1 MTRIG
6 KAPVAITTA
15 STSGPG
21 RARARWAPTSA
32 NDTPRIAQAS
42 RAMERTTPRAVPR
55 IRRPRPGAAD
65 LSVVVK
71 CQGDEVEELGEQGF
85 HAGEAAAG
93 AERGVE
99 LAVQHVGPL
108 QRAAAAIEQALDRDG
123 VDLRGNRLDRDRFA
137 RRLRAHQAEPG
148 GKALLEGKPARGRRG
163 RRLEQEGLD

>member
-6 KAPVAITTA
+6 KAAVATATA
-15 STSGPG
+15 SASGNA

-55 IRRPRPGAAD
+55 IRRPRPSAAD

-93 AERGVE
+93 
-99 LAVQHVGPL
+99 
-108 QRAAAAIEQALDRDG
+108 
-123 VDLRGNRLDRDRFA
+123 
-137 RRLRAHQAEPG
+137 G
-148 GKALLEGKPARGRRG
+148 GGGGGGGGEGGG
-163 RRLEQEGLD
+163 